1 MTAIEPMEVSEALQ
15 LRRRRLRRLVIVVKM
30 ENEMGLHLALLPP
43 KIE

>member
-1 MTAIEPMEVSEALQ
+1 MTASDPMEVSEALQ